1 MNNKIEWK
9 KSNIDYDK
17 LNKLNTAKLAQI
29 EVGNQNANSGLLA
42 RIGILGGKTQGSRNV
57 ATGHMKKINSISSE
71 ERSERLKT
79 FLTKK
84 ELIKSLKSNFYMKD
98 VADEFQITQ
107 VTLRRILKEYNI
119 DYKKY
124 IKTPTESMNKKYAS
138 GGGAKSNKPILCFYY
153 PEMKPFKKKQFNS
166 IKDAN
171 DYFNVTSVSC
181 VVTGKTKSIKWNNKK
196 ITFKKLK

>member
-1 MNNKIEWK
+1 MKNIKIKGLDE
-9 KSNIDYDK
+9 NDLGK
-17 LNKLNTAKLAQI
+17 LTLQKLAASETGI
-29 EVGNQNANSGLLA
+29 ENANSGLLA
-42 RIGILGGKTQGSRNV
+42 RIGILGGKTQGNRNV

-98 VADEFQITQ
+98 IADEFEITQ

-124 IKTPTESMNKKYAS
+124 IKTPTDLMNKKYAS
-138 GGGAKSNKPILCFYY
+138 GGGAKTNKPILCFYY
-153 PEMKPFKKKQFNS
+153 PEMKPFKKKKFNS

-171 DYFNVTSVSC
+171 DYFNVTSVSS

-196 ITFKKLK
+196 ITFKKI